1 MMELALILLMIIVVV
16 TAGALLVSTPSST
29 YAFKPKGQLFTSVER
44 SFLDM
49 LEEAVGKEFKV
60 VCRVK
65 LSDLVT
71 VPSKLEKKKASDAL
85 SKASAKY
92 LDFVLCQKSDMRP
105 VLAVDLVHK
114 NGSESYKVHK
124 DLFVTN
130 ALDTANIPLARIK
143 VKSGY
148 SLEEIKECIETKLIP
163 LRRKQQKLEATKMKV
178 EKPSRPTR
186 PLRSSRAA
194 A

>member
-1 MMELALILLMIIVVV
+1 MELALILLMIIVVV
-16 TAGALLVSTPSST
+16 TAGALLVSTPNST
-29 YAFKPKGQLFTSVER
+29 YAFKSKGQLFTSVER

-49 LEEAVGKEFKV
+49 LEEAVGREFKV

-71 VPSKLEKKKASDAL
+71 VPTHLHKKKANDAL

-92 LDFVLCQKSDMRP
+92 LDFVLCQKTDMRP
-105 VLAVDLVHK
+105 VLAIDLVHK
-114 NGSESYKVHK
+114 SGTESYKVQK

-148 SLEEIKECIETKLIP
+148 ALEDIRECIETKLIP
-163 LRRKQQKLEATKMKV
+163 LRRKQQKIEATKMKL